1 MTDISN
7 NIALKSNVG
16 DGIANTGYELGGKM
30 YLFHQTPPLL
40 GKDLMQFVPL
50 VAGDSC
56 YEPFAGEGAFYNAF
70 PSFVSSDWSEITRG
84 RDYKDYKG
92 SYDWV
97 ISNPPFKVPNKK
109 GVLKNAI
116 YPLLLEFAK
125 TAKKGIAFL
134 VSDYGFN
141 SLTPVR
147 IAKMA
152 SLGFFLQ
159 SLTTCA
165 VKKWRGRYYFLI
177 WMKEPSNF
185 LTCLQGTY

>member
-1 MTDISN
+1 MN
-7 NIALKSNVG
+7 Q
-16 DGIANTGYELGGKM
+16 TGYELGNEM
-30 YLFHQTPPLL
+30 YMFHQTPSKLAL
-40 GKDLMQFVPL
+40 DLMPFIPL
-50 VAGDSC
+50 VANDVC
-56 YEPFAGEGAFYNAF
+56 YEPFAGENAFYNAL
-70 PSFVSSDWSEITRG
+70 PDFVNKDWSEITRG
-84 RDYKDYKG
+84 RDYKAYKG

-97 ISNPPFKVPNKK
+97 ITNPPFRMPNEK
-109 GVLKNAI
+109 GVMKNAI

-152 SLGFFLQ
+152 TLGFFLK

-165 VKKWRGRYYFLI
+165 IKNWRGRYYLMI
-177 WMKEPSNF
+177 WTKEPSSF
-185 LTCLQGTY
+185 LNCLQGTY

>member
-7 NIALKSNVG
+7 NLTN
-16 DGIANTGYELGGKM
+16 NTGYELGGEM

-50 VAGDSC
+50 TVGDSC
-56 YEPFAGEGAFYNAF
+56 YEPFAGENAFYSNF
-70 PSFVSSDWSEITRG
+70 PTFVSSDWSEITRG
-84 RDYKDYKG
+84 RDYKDYKE

-97 ISNPPFKVPNKK
+97 ISNPPFRMPNEK

-152 SLGFFLQ
+152 SFGFYLK

-165 VKKWRGRYYFLI
+165 VKSWRGRYYFMI
-177 WMKEPSNF
+177 WMKSPSNF

>member
-7 NIALKSNVG
+7 NIALKGN
-16 DGIANTGYELGGKM
+16 NETGYELGGEM

-92 SYDWV
+92 SYSVV
-97 ISNPPFKVPNKK
+97 ITNPPFRVPNEK

-116 YPLLLEFAK
+116 YPLLLYFAERATK
-125 TAKKGIAFL
+125 CIAFL
-134 VSDYGFN
+134 VSEYAFA

-152 SLGFFLQ
+152 SFGFFLH
-159 SLTTCA
+159 SITTCA
-165 VKKWRGRYYFLI
+165 VKSWKGRYYFLI